1 MKKLALAMI
10 SLALLGAAGPTTA
23 KPFTLTSPA
32 FKNGEAIPVE
42 YSCEGM
48 DMSPELKISGVPKK
62 SKSLALI
69 MDDPDAVPV
78 IGRVA
83 DHWVMWNI
91 PANTTSIAAGS
102 VPRGA
107 TQGKSLDARK
117 YQGPCPPPGNAH
129 RYYFRLYALN
139 VAKLKLPAGSSAAKL
154 RQGMR
159 GRILK
164 ETKLM
169 GRYTSQSST
178 M

>member
-1 MKKLALAMI
+1 MRMRRLALAI
-10 SLALLGAAGPTTA
+10 IGLTLLGAAGPQA
-23 KPFTLTSPA
+23 KSFTLTSAA
-32 FKNGEAIPVE
+32 FKNGEHIPIE
-42 YSCEGM
+42 YTCDGA
-48 DMSPELKISGVPKK
+48 DASPLLAISGVPKK
-62 SKSLALI
+62 TKSFALI

-91 PANTTSIAAGS
+91 PAKTTAVAMGS

-107 TQGKSLDARK
+107 VQGKALEASK

-129 RYYFRLYALN
+129 RYFFRLYALN
-139 VAKLKLPAGSSAAKL
+139 VAKLKLPAGSTAAKL
-154 RQGMR
+154 RSAMR
-159 GRILK
+159 GHILK

-169 GRYTSQSST
+169 GKYTAKNA

>member
-1 MKKLALAMI
+1 MRRLALAI
-10 SLALLGAAGPTTA
+10 VGLALLGAAGPKT
-23 KPFTLTSPA
+23 KSFTLTSPA
-32 FKNGEAIPVE
+32 FRNGEAIPVE

-48 DMSPELKISGVPKK
+48 DTSPALKISGIPKK
-62 SKSLALI
+62 AKSLALI
-69 MDDPDAVPV
+69 MDDPDSVPV

-91 PANTTSIAAGS
+91 PANTTSIATGS
-102 VPRGA
+102 VPRGV
-107 TQGKSLDARK
+107 TQGKSLDARR

-129 RYYFRLYALN
+129 RYFFRLYALN
-139 VAKLKLPAGSSAAKL
+139 VAKLKLPAGASAAKL
-154 RQGMR
+154 RGAMR

-169 GRYTSQSST
+169 GKYMSQSSA